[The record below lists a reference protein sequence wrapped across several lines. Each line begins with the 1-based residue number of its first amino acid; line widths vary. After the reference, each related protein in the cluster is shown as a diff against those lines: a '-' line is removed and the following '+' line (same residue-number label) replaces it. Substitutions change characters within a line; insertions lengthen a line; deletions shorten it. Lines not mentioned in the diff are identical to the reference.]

1 MQLAPQRIGKDPQE
15 MAAANKS
22 REMEERERRRKD
34 TARPTSLAPPS
45 IVSNTAAR
53 SDEKTK
59 EADAAGI

>member
-1 MQLAPQRIGKDPQE
+1 

-53 SDEKTK
+53 SDEKK
-59 EADAAGI
+59 EGS